1 MNIKRITNKT
11 KIFSIES
18 KAVKMYYDVCNNY
31 RKLKIAKISES
42 IKKTLSFSIFYSKC
56 DHEFEEIFK
65 EEKSNEILKIFGLI
79 INIEEY
85 QNLIMLEENINQEF
99 WLKKNRWNK
108 KLFNW
113 RNKPIWINK

>member
-42 IKKTLSFSIFYSKC
+42 IKK
-56 DHEFEEIFK
+56 H
-65 EEKSNEILKIFGLI
+65 
-79 INIEEY
+79 
-85 QNLIMLEENINQEF
+85 
-99 WLKKNRWNK
+99 
-108 KLFNW
+108 
-113 RNKPIWINK
+113 